1 MKLPMVT
8 SPRIN
13 SSSMKVIKTM
23 TSLRIL
29 VSLVPEDTEL
39 DLELRRDQWN
49 SQVMKLPMVTFPRI
63 NNSSMKVITTMT
75 SLRILVSLVP
85 EDILLG
91 QEFRRD
97 QWINQVMRLLMVMF
111 QRINKS
117 NTKVIIMMIS

>member
-39 DLELRRDQWN
+39 DLELR
-49 SQVMKLPMVTFPRI
+49 
-63 NNSSMKVITTMT
+63 
-75 SLRILVSLVP
+75 
-85 EDILLG
+85 
-91 QEFRRD
+91 
-97 QWINQVMRLLMVMF
+97 
-111 QRINKS
+111 
-117 NTKVIIMMIS
+117 